1 MRLHGHARVQLMDA
15 WLGAKLGPSPTP
27 KGVSTGWRAQQGA
40 SSAGQLVRVT
50 GNLTALLVL
59 E

>member
-1 MRLHGHARVQLMDA
+1 MDA